1 MDEEI
6 LLGSHLA
13 TTNSPCGA
21 VSVVLMSTF
30 SSLWRVWIG
39 IALVLFFGVPIFSVL
54 LWISGGILGLVVL
67 VAIAA
72 FVLIYM
78 LSNKPQ

>member
-1 MDEEI
+1 
-6 LLGSHLA
+6 
-13 TTNSPCGA
+13 
-21 VSVVLMSTF
+21 MSTF